1 MKTLLIMSV
10 LLSLVSCGKRINTT
24 TKVTEYVE
32 NDYDSSRI
40 DAYNLI
46 QDARLNAIE
55 ARLVDLDALTSQNTE
70 ELETLTASIET
81 QFDTINTNLNDIQL
95 QVSTNKV
102 TVLPICASGENLIKM
117 NNEFYAVYMVSNNYG
132 TYLGKLANNVNYQ
145 TTDSIHAGF
154 HLNSGSIV
162 CH

>member
-1 MKTLLIMSV
+1 MKTATIILGLMLLA
-10 LLSLVSCGKRINTT
+10 SCGKKVT

-32 NDYDSSRI
+32 NPYDASRI

-46 QDARLNAIE
+46 QDARLDAIE
-55 ARLVDLDALTSQNTE
+55 ARLSDLDALTGQNSDDVQA
-70 ELETLTASIET
+70 LTDSIES
-81 QFDTINTNLNDIQL
+81 QFDTINNNLNNIQ
-95 QVSTNKV
+95 QQITTNKV

-132 TYLGKLANNVNYQ
+132 TYLGKLANNTSYS
-145 TTDSIHAGF
+145 TTDSVHAGF
-154 HLNSGSIV
+154 HLNNGVIV